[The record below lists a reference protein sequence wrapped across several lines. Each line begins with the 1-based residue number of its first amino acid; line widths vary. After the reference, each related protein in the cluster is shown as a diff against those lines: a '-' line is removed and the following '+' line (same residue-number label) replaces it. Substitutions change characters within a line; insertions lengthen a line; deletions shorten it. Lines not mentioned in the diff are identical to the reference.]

1 MDNDPLLNKNEAAAL
16 LTISVPSLWRRV
28 REGSVPKPL
37 KLGATSRW
45 PRSEIIEAIELA
57 KKVRDKA
64 A

>member
-45 PRSEIIEAIELA
+45 PRSEIIEAIERA